1 MNRLKFALIAAFFLI
16 AVLPLGALV
25 YISNTVYS
33 DIIHKEVG
41 NSLSAIADHKLSRWQ
56 NFEQQQRQRIKLV
69 SRSGALRANIK
80 NLREEAQNNGI
91 DTLAESDSSRVIR
104 NTVREIKSVAGFRS
118 FYLIDPKGVVLYQ
131 DASSEVTGQNLYEGR
146 YHGSGLQY
154 LFDRAIHSAEPVMSK
169 FVEDVN
175 YPGNFAFY
183 IAAPIMEGSTVLA
196 IIVEQFDNRELI
208 TIAQDYTGIGET
220 GEIVFA
226 KLHEGDA
233 LLMAPLRHVKGATY
247 KKRIPLSGKWAKP
260 IREALAGRSGVEAS
274 LDYRPVPVLAAWH
287 PIESAGIGMVVKIDE
302 EEAFSQLFT
311 HGRDIMVLLAV
322 AIVIVGLVGYL
333 LSRLIVQPVDE
344 MVRVAR
350 KITDGDLE
358 QKVPKSRWYEFG
370 QLGKALN
377 IMVEHLRKTIDS
389 VESDLWYKDSMTRLS
404 EVLGADQS
412 TQVLS
417 KNVIR
422 VLSEQLNA
430 QAATIYFFV
439 GDHLELLGHYGM
451 GEAPEL
457 QALVSTEQ
465 GLIGQAIQDKKT
477 IAVNADGE
485 EDIKMVVRSGTQ
497 ENPVNSLMIFPLLYH
512 GQVVALIELAWLGKP
527 HGRSEELLSYSAE
540 SVCLALIAAEQRLQ
554 VQSML
559 EESQAQTEE
568 LQVQQEELRVAN
580 EELRKKGIELRVQ
593 SENLRTAKEE
603 TDRQARELEAAS
615 RYKSEFLANMSHE
628 LRTPL
633 NSLLILARSL
643 MDNDDGNLAEDEVE
657 SATVIHDSGKHLLGL
672 INDILDISKVES
684 GKMQLNVE
692 SVSAEDLLIS
702 LRSRFEHMAKEKGSD
717 FRIEVAADIPAQFKT
732 DGAKLNQILTNLI
745 GNAIKFTERGLVKLR
760 VYLSPAAGGQTT
772 LNFSVEDNG
781 IGIPEDKLQTIFQA
795 FQQVDGSISRVYGGT
810 GLGLSIARKF
820 AEVLGGDIGV
830 SSVVDE
836 GSCFR
841 LEIPLSALS
850 ELNGAGSLDL
860 NRAETV
866 QTVLVDESTAS
877 DDMGGDG
884 SYKNDSYKND
894 GYKDDRNNLDPTK
907 PLLLVVEDDDKFS
920 NILLNACHQ
929 QNCQAVIAKDGES
942 GIAMAEQFP
951 VQGVI
956 LDYMLP
962 GLDGGDVL
970 GALKS
975 NAATQDLP
983 VHVFT
988 ALDGLSDMQIMG
1000 AVGKSLK
1007 PSSPA
1012 EIKTVIGQLV
1022 NPDKNQLSML
1032 VVEDDHATFLALTRL
1047 LKMEGVSL
1055 NQARSGQEAVD
1066 LLRAKTFDGVI
1077 LDLGLPDTNGYDLLN
1092 TLDQD
1097 ETAELPPVI
1106 IYTGQDLSL
1115 DEQDKLGR
1123 FTQQIVIKSDD
1134 SAERMLE
1141 EIHTFASLVCRSNE
1155 IEQSQKSEA
1164 KVETSEMVISESQL
1178 VASAKPKLASS
1189 EEAVDLNERVVLLVD
1204 DDMRNTFAL
1213 AKVLRK
1219 KGMKVHLAPGG
1230 EEALKLLREQSDI
1243 ELVLMDIMMPQMDGY
1258 ETTRRIRALEGFAE
1272 IPVIALTANAMKGDK
1287 EKCLESGASDYL
1299 SKPIEIDR
1307 LIELLQLWLPVEQ
1320 ERV

>member
-1 MNRLKFALIAAFFLI
+1 MNRLKFALIAAFFFI
-16 AVLPLGALV
+16 AVLPLAALV

-56 NFEQQQRQRIKLV
+56 NFEKQQRQRIKLV
-69 SRSGALRANIK
+69 SRSSALRENIK
-80 NLREEAQNNGI
+80 NLREEASKNGI
-91 DTLAESDSSRVIR
+91 DKLAESNSSRVIR

-118 FYLIDPKGVVLYQ
+118 FYLIDPKGTVLYQ
-131 DASSEVTGQNLYEGR
+131 DASNDVTGVSLYEGR

-175 YPGNFAFY
+175 YPGNFCFY
-183 IAAPIMEGSTVLA
+183 IAAPIMEGNNVLA

-226 KLHEGDA
+226 KLHQGDA
-233 LLMAPLRHVKGATY
+233 LLVAPLRHVKGATY

-302 EEAFSQLFT
+302 KEAFSQLLT

-322 AIVIVGLVGYL
+322 AIVIVGLIGYL

-344 MVRVAR
+344 MVRVAK
-350 KITDGDLE
+350 KITNGDLE
-358 QKVPKSRWYEFG
+358 QKVPKSKWHEFG
-370 QLGKALN
+370 QLGSALN
-377 IMVEHLRKTIDS
+377 VMVEHLRETIDS

-451 GEAPEL
+451 GDAPEL

-477 IAVNADGE
+477 IVVNAGGE

-497 ENPVNSLMIFPLLYH
+497 ENSVNSLLIFPLLYH

-527 HGRSEELLSYSAE
+527 HYRSEELLSYSAE
-540 SVCLALIAAEQRLQ
+540 SVCLALIAAEQRVQ

-559 EESQAQTEE
+559 EQSQAQTEE

-643 MDNDDGNLAEDEVE
+643 MDNDDGNLKEDEVE

-692 SVSAEDLLIS
+692 AVSAEDLLIS
-702 LRSRFEHMAKEKGSD
+702 LRSRFEHMAKEKGSE
-717 FRIEVAADIPAQFKT
+717 FRIEVEKEIPAQFQT

-745 GNAIKFTERGLVKLR
+745 GNAIKFTERGMVKLR
-760 VYLSPAAGGQTT
+760 IYLSPATAGQTNI
-772 LNFSVEDNG
+772 NFSVEDTG

-820 AEVLGGDIGV
+820 SEVLGGDIGV
-830 SSVVDE
+830 SSVVGE

-841 LEIPLSALS
+841 LEIPLSAMS
-850 ELNGAGSLDL
+850 ALNGPENLDADKAL
-860 NRAETV
+860 APAQSV
-866 QTVLVDESTAS
+866 FVDKGIDLADTRLPSNTH
-877 DDMGGDG
+877 
-884 SYKNDSYKND
+884 
-894 GYKDDRNNLDPTK
+894 KDDRQNLDPAK

-962 GLDGGDVL
+962 GLDGSDVL

-1055 NQARSGQEAVD
+1055 SQARSGQEAIE
-1066 LLRAKTFDGVI
+1066 LLRAKAFDGVI

-1097 ETAELPPVI
+1097 ESAELPPVI

-1141 EIHTFASLVCRSNE
+1141 EIHTFASLVCRSSE
-1155 IEQSQKSEA
+1155 IEQAQKKEA
-1164 KVETSEMVISESQL
+1164 EPAPAPEQQGVISESHL
-1178 VASAKPKLASS
+1178 VASAKPKLAGSS
-1189 EEAVDLNERVVLLVD
+1189 EAVDLQDRVALLVD

-1219 KGMKVHLAPGG
+1219 KGMVVHLAPGG
-1230 EEALKLLREQSDI
+1230 EEALKLLREKSDI

-1258 ETTRRIRALEGFAE
+1258 ETTRRIRALEGFE
-1272 IPVIALTANAMKGDK
+1272 DIPVIALTANAMKGDK

-1299 SKPIEIDR
+1299 SKPIDIDR